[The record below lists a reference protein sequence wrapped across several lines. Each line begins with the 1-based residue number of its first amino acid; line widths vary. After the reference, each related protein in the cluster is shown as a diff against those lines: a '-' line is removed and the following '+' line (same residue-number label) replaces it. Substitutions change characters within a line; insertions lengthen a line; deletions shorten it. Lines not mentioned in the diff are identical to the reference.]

1 MQVVS
6 FEPVKVEAM
15 IHSIGKKREVFVV
28 KYDDANNVKAI
39 FDNKLCSA
47 IYNTFNG
54 LFYVDDK
61 FGVIDTLEVVS
72 NGN

>member
-61 FGVIDTLEVVS
+61 FGVIDTLEAVP
-72 NGN
+72 NGK